1 MVTAESLL
9 QSRFVID
16 MVSLDSIS
24 FTWLAS
30 EARMTLKIVAQTNLT
45 VRQKLSWWA
54 TGMNLKLTIY
64 RDNQKKINE
73 ENLEMTIKYFQH
85 LRASLCKILIS
96 SFAHKMDFAHN
107 FSVDFF

>member
-30 EARMTLKIVAQTNLT
+30 EARMTLKIVAQT
-45 VRQKLSWWA
+45 
-54 TGMNLKLTIY
+54 KLTARQWSREKCAI
-64 RDNQKKINE
+64 
-73 ENLEMTIKYFQH
+73 L
-85 LRASLCKILIS
+85 SLKPGSHVRVLTTPG
-96 SFAHKMDFAHN
+96 KPY
-107 FSVDFF
+107 